1 MSGLFV
7 KLGLHVTDGFFE
19 LGTFLGH
26 PLVVLAGH
34 VSDPCISDSLE
45 VISSL
50 ADGSLS
56 LLGRLHILLLLKSFE
71 RCGCVLEP
79 SVDNLGVEAIAHQ
92 IISLLLHFLLEMV
105 SDGVGWLFPFTLFI
119 VVIRGIIVHFR
130 LEGVVLVVQS
140 IGGGAES
147 VKAENLAIMVG
158 LSLNASENVLNLRVF
173 VVEGLAIDKS
183 VLGHPGDDLLVVFS
197 THLHATDGQI
207 FDLGKEI
214 VVWLGDSTLVILVSL
229 NELHVM
235 SSRLSHFTFEPGLD
249 SGIVGISHGDSGLLW
264 PNELELAIF
273 VFLEELLGK
282 SGLGLR
288 DVFSSEIGLKFR
300 FKFWATLALSQPGE
314 FTTAICGI
322 KLGKGCRDNKSCSE
336 VLHLGTRIVK
346 ECLLYTI

>member
-1 MSGLFV
+1 M
-7 KLGLHVTDGFFE
+7 
-19 LGTFLGH
+19 
-26 PLVVLAGH
+26 
-34 VSDPCISDSLE
+34 
-45 VISSL
+45 
-50 ADGSLS
+50 
-56 LLGRLHILLLLKSFE
+56 
-71 RCGCVLEP
+71 
-79 SVDNLGVEAIAHQ
+79 
-92 IISLLLHFLLEMV
+92 
-105 SDGVGWLFPFTLFI
+105 
-119 VVIRGIIVHFR
+119 
-130 LEGVVLVVQS
+130 LVVQS
-140 IGGGAES
+140 IGGGAEAVQAKCLTIPIS
-147 VKAENLAIMVG
+147 
-158 LSLNASENVLNLRVF
+158 LSLNAGQNFVDLRVF
-173 VVEGLAIDKS
+173 VIERLTVDKS
-183 VLGHPGDDLLVVFS
+183 VFSYPLNDLLVVFS
-197 THLHATDGQI
+197 AHLHATDGQI

-273 VFLEELLGK
+273 VFLEELLGE

-336 VLHLGTRIVK
+336 VLHLGTRIV
-346 ECLLYTI
+346 